1 MSVYNSYVSIPHST
15 YAEWKSN
22 TLGNSYDVDGI
33 PAGQPYQCW
42 DYASEFWYNAGFG
55 TGYPITGGDDA
66 KGIWLNRD
74 DNTGD
79 KFTLVYNL
87 NEVQVGDVVCFSIA
101 PYGHVGF
108 VDEVY
113 SGGDYIKI
121 LSQNVL
127 NQQYVTVDNCSVSTF
142 QGAFRYIP
150 WNGTPPTP
158 PTPTASGKTKFPWV
172 LYARKIR
179 ARTRT

>member
-1 MSVYNSYVSIPHST
+1 MSQYNGYVTIPHSS
-15 YAEWKSN
+15 YSEWKTN
-22 TLGNSYDVDGI
+22 TLGNGYDADGL
-33 PAGQPYQCW
+33 YENQCW

-66 KGIWLNRD
+66 KGIWANRD

-87 NEVQVGDVVCFSIA
+87 NEVKVGDVVCFSID

-127 NQQYVTVDNCSVSTF
+127 NQQYVTVDNYPVATF

-150 WNGTPPTP
+150 WNSTPPTP
-158 PTPTASGKTKFPWV
+158 PTPTRRGKFPWV
-172 LYARKIR
+172 LYARKLR
-179 ARTRT
+179 EGR

>member
-1 MSVYNSYVSIPHST
+1 MAQYNGYVSIPHSS
-15 YAEWKSN
+15 YSEWKTN
-22 TLGNSYDVDGI
+22 TLNNGYDADGLYGN
-33 PAGQPYQCW
+33 QCW

-55 TGYPITGGDDA
+55 ENYPITGGDDA

-74 DNTGD
+74 DNKGD

-87 NEVQVGDVVCFSIA
+87 EDLQVGDVICFSIN

-113 SGGDYIKI
+113 GGGDYIKI
-121 LSQNVL
+121 LSQNASE
-127 NQQYVTVDNCSVSTF
+127 QYVTVDNYPVATF

-150 WNGTPPTP
+150 WNSTPPTP
-158 PTPTASGKTKFPWV
+158 PTPTRRGKFPWV
-172 LYARKIR
+172 LYARKLR
-179 ARTRT
+179 ERR